1 MTEFSM
7 TQLAFSVDISAP
19 AACQVPASGSWS
31 KSTAV
36 GGLDVGRALRAIG
49 PVLHFA
55 QDRDIY
61 SEGDTADVFFKLV
74 SGVVRTCKFLSD
86 GRRQID
92 SFYVAGEVFGLEA
105 GDAHGLCAEAVSD
118 CTVISYRRR
127 GLEALAANDQTLS
140 RQLFSHA
147 MRNLA
152 RAQEHSL
159 SLGRRNAVE
168 KVAAF
173 LVDLFENAPDDTVI
187 ILAMTRQDIADY
199 LGLTMETVSRTLSQ
213 LERDAFIEL
222 TTARQIRMKDHAALR
237 GLNS

>member
-1 MTEFSM
+1 M
-7 TQLAFSVDISAP
+7 TQLAFSVDIPAP
-19 AACQVPASGSWS
+19 MARRMPASDPWTKS
-31 KSTAV
+31 STA
-36 GGLDVGRALRAIG
+36 GGPDAGGALRAIG

-55 QDRDIY
+55 QNRDIY
-61 SEGDTADVFFKLV
+61 SEGGAADVFFKLV

-92 SFYVAGEVFGLEA
+92 AFYVAGEVFGLEA
-105 GDAHGLCAEAVSD
+105 GDAHSLCAEAVSD

-127 GLEALAANDQTLS
+127 GLEALAANDQAVS

-147 MRNLA
+147 MKNLA

-173 LVDLFENAPDDTVI
+173 LIELFENATDAKVI
-187 ILAMTRQDIADY
+187 TLAMTRQDIADY

-222 TTARQIRMKDHAALR
+222 TTARQIRMKDRIALR

>member
-1 MTEFSM
+1 M
-7 TQLAFSVDISAP
+7 TQPAFSVDISAP
-19 AACQVPASGSWS
+19 IARHMPTSDPRTKATAAGSS
-31 KSTAV
+31 ET
-36 GGLDVGRALRAIG
+36 GGALRGIG

-74 SGVVRTCKFLSD
+74 SGVVRTCKFLND

-105 GDAHGLCAEAVSD
+105 GDAHSLCAEAVNN
-118 CTVISYRRR
+118 CTVICYRRR
-127 GLEALAANDQTLS
+127 GLEALAANDQALS
-140 RQLFSHA
+140 HQLFSHA
-147 MRNLA
+147 MKNLA
-152 RAQEHSL
+152 RAQQHSL

-173 LVDLFENAPDDTVI
+173 LMELFENAPDAKVI
-187 ILAMTRQDIADY
+187 TLAMTRQDIADY

-213 LERDAFIEL
+213 LERGAFIEL
-222 TTARQIRMKDHAALR
+222 TTAREIRMKDRTALR
-237 GLNS
+237 SLNS

>member
-1 MTEFSM
+1 M

-19 AACQVPASGSWS
+19 IAHLTQSCDPWTKSKAAGSPD
-31 KSTAV
+31 TV
-36 GGLDVGRALRAIG
+36 GGLRAIG

-61 SEGDTADVFFKLV
+61 GEGDTADVFFKLM

-105 GDAHGLCAEAVSD
+105 GDAHRLCAEAVND

-127 GLEALAANDQTLS
+127 GLEALAANDQALS
-140 RQLFSHA
+140 HQLFSHA

-173 LVDLFENAPDDTVI
+173 LIELFENAPEATVI
-187 ILAMTRQDIADY
+187 SLAMTRQDIADY

-222 TTARQIRMKDHAALR
+222 TTARQIRVKDRAALR

>member
-1 MTEFSM
+1 M
-7 TQLAFSVDISAP
+7 TQLASSVAIAAP
-19 AACQVPASGSWS
+19 VARQMPASGSWA
-31 KSTAV
+31 KSTAA
-36 GGLDVGRALRAIG
+36 GGLDVGGALRAIG
-49 PVLHFA
+49 PVLHFP

-105 GDAHGLCAEAVSD
+105 GDAHSLCAEAVSD

-127 GLEALAANDQTLS
+127 GLEALAANDQALS
-140 RQLFSHA
+140 HQLFSHA
-147 MRNLA
+147 MNSLA

-159 SLGRRNAVE
+159 SLGRRSAVE

-173 LVDLFENAPDDTVI
+173 LNELFENAADAKVI
-187 ILAMTRQDIADY
+187 TLAMTRQDIADY

-222 TTARQIRMKDHAALR
+222 TTARQIRMKDHTALR

>member
-1 MTEFSM
+1 M
-7 TQLAFSVDISAP
+7 TQLALSVAISAP
-19 AACQVPASGSWS
+19 VARQMPVSGSWT
-31 KSTAV
+31 KSMAA
-36 GGLDVGRALRAIG
+36 GGLDVGGALRAIG

-61 SEGDTADVFFKLV
+61 SEGDNADVFFKLV

-105 GDAHGLCAEAVSD
+105 ADAHSLCAEAVSD

-127 GLEALAANDQTLS
+127 GLEALAANDHALS
-140 RQLFSHA
+140 RRLFSHA
-147 MRNLA
+147 MKNLA

-168 KVAAF
+168 KIAAF
-173 LVDLFENAPDDTVI
+173 LVDLFEKAPDAKVI
-187 ILAMTRQDIADY
+187 TLAMTRQDIADY

-222 TTARQIRMKDHAALR
+222 TTARQIRMKDRTALR